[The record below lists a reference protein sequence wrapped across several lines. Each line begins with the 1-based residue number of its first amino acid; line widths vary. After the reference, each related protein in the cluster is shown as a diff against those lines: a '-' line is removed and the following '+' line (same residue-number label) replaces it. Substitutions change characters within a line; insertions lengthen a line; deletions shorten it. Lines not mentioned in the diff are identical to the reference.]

1 MRKLIPVVLWMLCVA
16 SCRQNK
22 ETPSNFLY
30 LVPQNAAAIVK
41 ADQLSAW
48 TATLSEN
55 DFVDNNENLPLIQ
68 FFKDAYGPLN
78 QLDISKNSLL
88 FFSRIGRD
96 EVATSLITPLRTG
109 LLDNF
114 KAEQVDHFSYGGET
128 VKVYQKG
135 EQKMYAVQLNG
146 FWGWSD
152 SKLVVENIIRLAN
165 EHLEPEEE
173 LQRLYRAT
181 SNRKPALLLNLGEFQ
196 KIYQQSLPQLPILD
210 FQKATDWVALDL
222 DVDRTQMRFNG
233 IALPERNTLLG
244 IFKNTTAQKNELE
257 KITPVNANGLI
268 SFTYNDFQT
277 LKDNLSFYRKEDV
290 PKMDTDLLDNASEVG
305 VVYTPQAK
313 VIAVNPKEEQRSAEF
328 LKGKLELEK
337 KFREHEIFK
346 FSQPDYFNL
355 ALDPL
360 IPISEVS
367 YYTELGGFLLF
378 AQNVSALE
386 YMIANHQ
393 SGKVLGADEL
403 YKLTQKRLDG
413 KSSILAV
420 GISESLVDLVADGVA
435 KKYKKAYQ
443 DLQLAHR
450 PYVALQFI
458 NHSDYTYINAVFE
471 KTSSAQNSAT
481 GTQLKSIKPGEKIGA
496 GPWFFEHW
504 NTHHHDIVFQGE
516 SHTLYSYN
524 EDGKLN
530 WKKKLDGPIL
540 GDIQPIDIYQNKR
553 IQMAFVTPR
562 TFYIIDRLGNVV
574 KPYEMH
580 FNDLITQPLAVFDYS
595 NNGRFRFLIIQDRE
609 VLMLDKALQKVEGFE
624 FVKAKSS
631 IVQAPR
637 HYRVGNK
644 DYLLIP
650 EESGHLNILNPR
662 GQTRLD
668 VKERL
673 SFSSNPW
680 FLYHNQF
687 TSTSSKGELLQVNTA
702 GKLSKTDLKLDAKNK
717 MAATAQTLVTF
728 SENKLRIKD
737 QTVTLD
743 FGLYTA
749 PQIFY
754 IADKI
759 LVGITDLQ
767 AHRVYV
773 FDSDAKPLD
782 GFPVYGNSIV
792 DIQNM
797 DNQGGLELVVKGEDD
812 SVLIYQVN

>member
-1 MRKLIPVVLWMLCVA
+1 MRKLIPVVLLMLCVA
-16 SCRQNK
+16 SCRQNEK
-22 ETPSNFLY
+22 TPSNFLY
-30 LVPQNAAAIVK
+30 LVPQNAAVIVK
-41 ADQLSAW
+41 TDQLSTWA
-48 TATLSEN
+48 ATLSEN
-55 DFVDNNENLPLIQ
+55 DFVANNENLPFIQ
-68 FFKDAYGPLN
+68 FLADAYRPLS

-96 EVATSLITPLRTG
+96 ELATSLITPLKAG
-109 LLDNF
+109 LLDDF
-114 KAEQVDHFSYGGET
+114 KAEQVDSFSYGGET
-128 VKVYQKG
+128 VKVYQNG
-135 EQKMYAVQLNG
+135 ERKMYAVELNG

-165 EHLEPEEE
+165 EHLEPEEQ
-173 LQRLYRAT
+173 LQKLYSST
-181 SNRKPALLLNLGEFQ
+181 SNRKPALLVNLSEFQ
-196 KIYQQSLPQLPILD
+196 KLYQQNLPQLPILD
-210 FQKATDWVALDL
+210 FQKVTDWVALDL
-222 DVDRTQMRFNG
+222 DVDRAQMRFNG

-244 IFKNTTAQKNELE
+244 IFKNTTAQKNELA
-257 KITPVNANGLI
+257 KVTPVNANGFL

-277 LKDNLSFYRKEDV
+277 VMDNLSFYRKEDA
-290 PKMDTDLLDNASEVG
+290 PKIDTDLLENASEVG
-305 VVYTPQAK
+305 LVYTPQAK
-313 VIAVNPKEEQRSAEF
+313 VIAVKPKEEERSAEF
-328 LKGKLELEK
+328 LNGKLEREK

-346 FSQPDYFNL
+346 FSQPDYFNA
-355 ALDPL
+355 ALSPL
-360 IPISEVS
+360 FSLTAVS
-367 YYTELGGFLLF
+367 YFTELEGFLLF
-378 AQNVSALE
+378 AQNLSALE

-393 SGKVLGADEL
+393 SRKVLGADEL

-420 GISESLVDLVADGVA
+420 GITESLVDLVGDGVGE
-435 KKYKKAYQ
+435 KHKKAYHE
-443 DLQLAHR
+443 LQLPHR

-471 KTSSAQNSAT
+471 KTNNTQNSST
-481 GTQLKSIKPGEKIGA
+481 GTQLKSIKSEEKISA

-504 NTHHHDIVFQGE
+504 STHHHDIVFQGE

-524 EDGKLN
+524 EAGELN
-530 WKKKLDGPIL
+530 WKRKLDGPIL

-553 IQMAFVTPR
+553 IQMAFVTPQ

-574 KPYEMH
+574 KPYEKH

-595 NNGRFRFLIIQDRE
+595 NNGRFRFLIIQDRD
-609 VLMLDKALQKVEGFE
+609 VLMLDKALQKVDGFE

-631 IVQAPR
+631 IVQSPR

-650 EESGHLNILNPR
+650 EKSGRLNILNPR

-668 VKERL
+668 VKEML

-687 TSTSSKGELLQVNTA
+687 TSTSSKGELLQINTT
-702 GKLSKTDLKLDAKNK
+702 GKLSKTDLNLDPENK
-717 MAATAQTLVTF
+717 MAATAQTMVTF

-737 QTVTLD
+737 QTITLD
-743 FGLYTA
+743 FGLYTT

-754 IADKI
+754 VENKI

-773 FDSDAKPLD
+773 FDSEAKPLD
-782 GFPVYGNSIV
+782 GFPVYGNSIM

-797 DNQGGLELVVKGEDD
+797 DNQGGLELVVKGEED
-812 SVLIYQVN
+812 SILIYQVN